1 MALLEMHKLPE
12 ARVTAGNSNKQ
23 QVLNSAQ

>member
-1 MALLEMHKLPE
+1 MALLEMRKLPE
-12 ARVTAGNSNKQ
+12 SHVTAGNSGSQ